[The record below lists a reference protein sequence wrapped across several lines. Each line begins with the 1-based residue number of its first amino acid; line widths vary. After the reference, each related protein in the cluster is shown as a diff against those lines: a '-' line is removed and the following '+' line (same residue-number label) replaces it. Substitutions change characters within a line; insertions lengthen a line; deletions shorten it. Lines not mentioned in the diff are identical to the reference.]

1 MTSIDKI
8 TPEVIKKLKSFDW
21 DFIIDFGFNKVNHI
35 KGNQYNFWR
44 GTLMEQVIATQDK
57 QIMFV
62 GGDEH
67 HKDFNWERFGI
78 TLELKS
84 LLNKQMYSR
93 SGKLKSTLKLNLTNL
108 RSQRNLTKSEICDI
122 VLVITSDGSFA
133 IPKEIAFQ
141 NQIQKGNK
149 IDIEVSSKYIIEIS
163 GRKTFSPV
171 NQKIDIND
179 MIKDFSKHTIELAK
193 QDFNSRKRKP
203 KKD

>member
-1 MTSIDKI
+1 MTISN
-8 TPEVIKKLKSFDW
+8 EVVLKLKSFDW

-35 KGNQYNFWR
+35 KGNQFNFWR
-44 GTLMEQVIATQDK
+44 GSLMEQVIATQDK
-57 QIMFV
+57 QIKFV

-122 VLVITSDGSFA
+122 VLVITSD
-133 IPKEIAFQ
+133 
-141 NQIQKGNK
+141 
-149 IDIEVSSKYIIEIS
+149 
-163 GRKTFSPV
+163 
-171 NQKIDIND
+171 
-179 MIKDFSKHTIELAK
+179 
-193 QDFNSRKRKP
+193 
-203 KKD
+203 